1 MEVTSSE
8 KHSKI
13 NYGRKRFIVQAIDK
27 APGNATLAMRITER
41 GRQEVDLWCQ
51 CYKKLFSLS
60 LMLRENKLKC
70 SSLAI
75 ISRLALH
82 LQVRQKVKP

>member
-1 MEVTSSE
+1 VEVTGSD

-27 APGNATLAMRITER
+27 APGNATPAMRITER

-51 CYKKLFSLS
+51 CNKKLSSLP
-60 LMLRENKLKC
+60 LMLRKNKLKC
-70 SSLAI
+70 LSVASI
-75 ISRLALH
+75 YRLGLH
-82 LQVRQKVKP
+82 MQVRQKVKP